1 MSWVG
6 MILPTPTAMVTTFI
20 LLSSEDNLRMKCL
33 PVLSV
38 NVYDP
43 GLHRKLRSGVSARG
57 KRRSQCPPG
66 LLGIC
71 KLIADQHS

>member
-43 GLHRKLRSGVSARG
+43 EFHRKLWFGSSNVRRQAVLTLDLQTSGSVSCIR
-57 KRRSQCPPG
+57 
-66 LLGIC
+66 
-71 KLIADQHS
+71 